1 MTDTT
6 TQNGSNEPN
15 LETLVA
21 RLAELKKLEDDAKL
35 ARVEH
40 ESRILPFLEQIEEGS
55 KTTTL
60 ANGTKVTVKNGYN
73 RRLDQ
78 EAWKRIKHKI
88 PENLRPVQVKEVL
101 NDTSLRYLKNN
112 EPDFYKEMAAVVTT
126 SPAKP
131 YLTIKEA

>member
-1 MTDTT
+1 MTDQTT
-6 TQNGSNEPN
+6 KNGSNEPN
-15 LETLVA
+15 LESLVA

-35 ARVEH
+35 ARVAH
-40 ESRILPFLEQIEEGS
+40 EARILPFLEQVEEGS

-73 RRLDQ
+73 RSLDQ
-78 EAWKRIKHKI
+78 EGWKRIKHKI
-88 PENLRPVQVKEVL
+88 PENLHPVKLKEVL
-101 NDTSLRYLKNN
+101 SETTLRYLKNN

>member
-1 MTDTT
+1 MTDQTT
-6 TQNGSNEPN
+6 KNGNNEPN
-15 LETLVA
+15 LESLVA

-35 ARVEH
+35 ARVAH
-40 ESRILPFLEQIEEGS
+40 EARILPFLEQVEEGS

-73 RRLDQ
+73 RSLDQ
-78 EAWKRIKHKI
+78 EGWNRIKHKI
-88 PENLRPVQVKEVL
+88 PEKLHPVQLKEVL
-101 NDTSLRYLKNN
+101 SDTSLRYLKNN

>member
-1 MTDTT
+1 MTDQTT
-6 TQNGSNEPN
+6 KNGNNEPN
-15 LETLVA
+15 LESLVA

-35 ARVEH
+35 ARVAH
-40 ESRILPFLEQIEEGS
+40 EARILPFLEQVEEGS

-73 RRLDQ
+73 RSLDQ
-78 EAWKRIKHKI
+78 EGWKRIKHKI
-88 PENLRPVQVKEVL
+88 PENLHPVKLKEVL
-101 NDTSLRYLKNN
+101 SETTLRYLKNN